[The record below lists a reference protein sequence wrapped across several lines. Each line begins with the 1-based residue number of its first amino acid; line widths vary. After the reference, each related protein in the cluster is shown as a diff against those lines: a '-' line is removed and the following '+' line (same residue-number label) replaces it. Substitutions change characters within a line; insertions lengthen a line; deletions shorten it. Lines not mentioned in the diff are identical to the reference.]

1 MKCGDRCPGLA
12 LHYWRKI
19 CLHCKCPREDHYIM
33 SGDQEKTV
41 SRMMT
46 DFHQRN
52 STSDDDSGCIL
63 EEYTWV
69 PPGLKPEQVHQY
81 MNALPDD
88 KIPYVNSEGEKYR
101 IKSLMQQ
108 LPPHD
113 NEVRYCNGLSEEE
126 KRELKLFSAQRKREA
141 LGRGTARPL
150 PLTLAGCVCYECGNA
165 VCGGDIAIF
174 ASRAGPNACWHP
186 ACFICTVCKEQ
197 LVDLIY
203 FYREGKIYCGRHNAE
218 TMKPRC
224 AACDEIIF
232 ADECTEAEGRSWHMK
247 HFCCFE
253 CDKELG
259 GERYIMREGKP
270 YCCTCFE
277 TMFAE
282 YCDTC
287 GEPIGVDQGQ
297 MSHEGQHWHAT
308 QKCFQCCTCGV
319 SLLGRPFLPKHGLIY
334 CSGSCS
340 RGEKAV
346 TAGPLTSP
354 QEMDDPMGLGSPKMS
369 RSRRPINMEE
379 LNLDNL
385 SVATAEERTQ
395 QSIHRSRNLSR
406 HSLPDL
412 RRQSQTSA
420 EDRRRASVRTASERR
435 RNSTAAAQSR
445 AYKEEAVQGRYK
457 AAPSTDQ
464 MQRRATSDVRTATN
478 TIGGSQRT
486 QSTHSINEERFV
498 TPRSDSSYRHGLVPK
513 TNANYHNGMRRPE
526 TMGHYSTQ
534 PRNPRDPEYFDRK
547 SNVYHSERVT
557 GRSRSEIT
565 LDQRAAM
572 DRYSSGRRRGYR
584 DDYFSSSSS
593 SEDEDYFSPS
603 HKAQLGPRIR
613 YVETYA
619 RTRSQSQPFNQKQS
633 GHRKKSK
640 QRGKNCIVS

>member
-1 MKCGDRCPGLA
+1 
-12 LHYWRKI
+12 
-19 CLHCKCPREDHYIM
+19 M

-46 DFHQRN
+46 DFQRN
-52 STSDDDSGCIL
+52 STSDDDSGCVL

-81 MNALPDD
+81 MSALPDN
-88 KIPYVNSEGEKYR
+88 KIPYVNSDGEKYR

-113 NEVRYCNGLSEEE
+113 NEGRYCNGLSEEE
-126 KRELKLFSAQRKREA
+126 KRELKLFSTQRKREA
-141 LGRGTARPL
+141 LGRGSARPL
-150 PLTLAGCVCYECGNA
+150 PLTLAGCVCYQCGNA
-165 VCGGDIAIF
+165 ICGGDIAIS
-174 ASRAGPNACWHP
+174 ASRAGHNACWHP
-186 ACFICTVCKEQ
+186 ACFVCTVCKEQ

-203 FYREGKIYCGRHNAE
+203 FFRDGKIHCGRHHAE
-218 TMKPRC
+218 SLKPRC

-308 QKCFQCCTCGV
+308 QKCFQCCTCGT

-334 CSGSCS
+334 CSGTCS
-340 RGEKAV
+340 RGEKA
-346 TAGPLTSP
+346 P

-369 RSRRPINMEE
+369 RSRRPINVEE

-385 SVATAEERTQ
+385 SVVKKEEERTQ

-412 RRQSQTSA
+412 RRQSQTAA
-420 EDRRRASVRTASERR
+420 EDRRRASVRTAAEKR
-435 RNSTAAAQSR
+435 RNSTASAQSR
-445 AYKEEAVQGRYK
+445 HLKTDK
-457 AAPSTDQ
+457 ADSQYQPPPNTEQ
-464 MQRRATSDVRTATN
+464 IQRRGASEVRTATN

-486 QSTHSINEERFV
+486 RSTHSINDERYII
-498 TPRSDSSYRHGLVPK
+498 PRTDSSYRHGLVPK

-526 TMGHYSTQ
+526 TMGHYGTQ
-534 PRNPRDPEYFDRK
+534 PRNPRENDYFDRK

-557 GRSRSEIT
+557 GRSRSEVT

-572 DRYSSGRRRGYR
+572 DRYARGRRRGYH
-584 DDYFSSSSS
+584 DDYISSSSS

-603 HKAQLGPRIR
+603 DQGKPRIR

-619 RTRSQSQPFNQKQS
+619 RARSQSQPSNQKQPGS
-633 GHRKKSK
+633 RKKSK
-640 QRGKNCIVS
+640 RKTKNCIVS

>member
-46 DFHQRN
+46 DFQRN
-52 STSDDDSGCIL
+52 STSDDDSGCVL

-81 MNALPDD
+81 MSALPDN
-88 KIPYVNSEGEKYR
+88 KIPYVNSDGEKYR

-113 NEVRYCNGLSEEE
+113 NEGRYCNGLSEEE
-126 KRELKLFSAQRKREA
+126 KRELKLFSTQRKREA
-141 LGRGTARPL
+141 LGRGSARPL
-150 PLTLAGCVCYECGNA
+150 PLTLAGCVCYQCGNA
-165 VCGGDIAIF
+165 ICGGDIAIS
-174 ASRAGPNACWHP
+174 ASRAGHNACWHP
-186 ACFICTVCKEQ
+186 ACFVCTVCKEQ

-203 FYREGKIYCGRHNAE
+203 FFRDGKIHCGRHHAE
-218 TMKPRC
+218 SLKPRC

-308 QKCFQCCTCGV
+308 QKCFQCCTCGT

-334 CSGSCS
+334 CSGTCS
-340 RGEKAV
+340 RGEKA
-346 TAGPLTSP
+346 P

-369 RSRRPINMEE
+369 RSRRPINVEE

-385 SVATAEERTQ
+385 SVVKKEEERTQ

-412 RRQSQTSA
+412 RRQSQTAA
-420 EDRRRASVRTASERR
+420 EDRRRASVRTAAEKR
-435 RNSTAAAQSR
+435 RNSTASAQSR
-445 AYKEEAVQGRYK
+445 SLKTDK
-457 AAPSTDQ
+457 ADSQYQPPPNTEQ
-464 MQRRATSDVRTATN
+464 IQRRGASEVRTATN

-486 QSTHSINEERFV
+486 RSTHSINDERYII
-498 TPRSDSSYRHGLVPK
+498 PRTDSSYRHGLVPK

-526 TMGHYSTQ
+526 TMGHYGTQ
-534 PRNPRDPEYFDRK
+534 PRNPRENDYFDRK

-557 GRSRSEIT
+557 GRSRSEVT

-572 DRYSSGRRRGYR
+572 DRYARGRRRGYH
-584 DDYFSSSSS
+584 DDYISSSSS

-603 HKAQLGPRIR
+603 DQGKPRIR

-619 RTRSQSQPFNQKQS
+619 RARSQSQPSNQKQPGS
-633 GHRKKSK
+633 RKKSK
-640 QRGKNCIVS
+640 RKTKNCIVS